1 MKSLTSSLTHSRIYA
16 CTHYIVVVFHSNEV
30 NSENSKR
37 GYLAPLGGMPK
48 EGWIHG
54 THLLTHSLTHPL
66 THPLTNFLI
75 V

>member
-1 MKSLTSSLTHSRIYA
+1 MLL
-16 CTHYIVVVFHSNEV
+16 VVFHSNEV

-37 GYLAPLGGMPK
+37 GHLAPIRDMPK

-54 THLLTHSLTHPL
+54 THSLTHSCLLTHSLTHVL
-66 THPLTNFLI
+66 S